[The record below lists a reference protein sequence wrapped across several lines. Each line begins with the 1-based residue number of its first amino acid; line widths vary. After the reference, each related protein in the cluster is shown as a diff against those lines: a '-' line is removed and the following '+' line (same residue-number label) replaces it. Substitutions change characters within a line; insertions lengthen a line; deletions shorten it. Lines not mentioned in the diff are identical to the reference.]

1 MRYIPH
7 TPQERAAMLAAL
19 GLTREA
25 ELFSDIPEAAR
36 LHRPL
41 QIPGPLSEMELQAEM
56 SRWALENQDAG
67 RLTLFLGGQFYDRFV
82 PAAVGALAFRGEFA
96 TAYTPYQPELS
107 QGTLAA
113 IFEFQTMIASLTG
126 MHAAQASM
134 YDGSSAAGEA
144 ALLAVGVTGRDTIV
158 LEEGVFPDSVGVVE
172 TYVSARKG
180 KVLWAG
186 RDGSL
191 KDCLAQ
197 AGSRLAALIV
207 QQPDLFGNV
216 RDLRSLAQETHAQ
229 GALFIVAA
237 DPVALA
243 LVEPPGAMGADVAI
257 GEGQPLGNHMQYGG
271 PTLGFFAVTEALV
284 RRLPGRLVGETHD
297 TEGRRGFVLTL
308 QAREQHIRRER
319 ATSNICSNHSL
330 NALQSTIYMSLV
342 GPEGLREV
350 ARLSSAYA
358 HYATKRL
365 LALPGVTRFLDNGP
379 YLYEVALKMPG
390 SVADLNAFLLAR
402 GIVGGYDMGQWNP
415 RWAGGW
421 QLAFTEKR
429 TRAEL
434 DELVEGV
441 TQWISR

>member
-1 MRYIPH
+1 
-7 TPQERAAMLAAL
+7 MLAAL

-25 ELFSDIPEAAR
+25 DLFSDIPEAAR

-56 SRWALENQDAG
+56 SRWASENQDAG
-67 RLTLFLGGQFYDRFV
+67 RLPIFLGGQFYDRFV
-82 PAAVGALAFRGEFA
+82 PAAVAALAFRGEFA

-134 YDGSSAAGEA
+134 YDGSSAMGEA
-144 ALLAVGVTGRDTIV
+144 ALLAGGVNGRHTIV
-158 LEEGVFPDSVGVVE
+158 LTEGVFPDSVGVVE
-172 TYVSARKG
+172 TYVAARNG

-191 KDCLAQ
+191 EECMAK
-197 AGSRLAALIV
+197 AGTDLAAVGV
-207 QQPDLFGNV
+207 QQPDLFGTV
-216 RDLRSLAQETHAQ
+216 HDLRPLAEAAHAQ
-229 GALFIVAA
+229 GALFIVSA
-237 DPVALA
+237 DPVAMA
-243 LVEPPGAMGADVAI
+243 LVEPPGAMGADITV

-350 ARLSSAYA
+350 ARLSSAHA
-358 HYATKRL
+358 HYAVKRL
-365 LALPGVTRFLDNGP
+365 LALPGVQRYRESGP
-379 YLYEVALKMPG
+379 YLYEVALRMPG
-390 SVADLNAFLLAR
+390 SVADLNLFLLDR
-402 GIVGGYDMGQWNP
+402 GIIGGYDMERWNP

-434 DELVEGV
+434 DDLVEGV
-441 TQWISR
+441 IRWISR